1 MVDRYSI
8 FIFFSFF
15 SVISI
20 NKGLLRFQEI
30 NYYLAYLQSGNLD
43 LFNLIRYFCHV
54 KKSISIFFLFTFCF
68 SLSGFSVEL
77 HYCKGEVTD
86 ISFFGEASCVCNE
99 SQAPCVETELTSCKK
114 HCHKEVS
121 SSDSKKTAVKNSC
134 CKTEKL
140 TYTPSKLK
148 AISVTKISEII
159 AVLAL
164 YNPYLI
170 LELFPETDQ
179 VSANYSPPLL
189 QRDISVL
196 NSVFII

>member
-1 MVDRYSI
+1 M
-8 FIFFSFF
+8 
-15 SVISI
+15 
-20 NKGLLRFQEI
+20 RFQEI
-30 NYYLAYLQSGNLD
+30 NYNLAYLQSGNLD

-99 SQAPCVETELTSCKK
+99 AQSACLETESKSSSCKK
-114 HCHKEVS
+114 HCHMEIPS
-121 SSDSKKTAVKNSC
+121 CDSKNLAVKNSC

-148 AISVTKISEII
+148 AISVTKTSEII
-159 AVLAL
+159 AVLAI

-170 LELFPETDQ
+170 LELFPETNQ
-179 VSANYSPPLL
+179 VSANYAPPIL

-196 NSVFII
+196 YSVFII